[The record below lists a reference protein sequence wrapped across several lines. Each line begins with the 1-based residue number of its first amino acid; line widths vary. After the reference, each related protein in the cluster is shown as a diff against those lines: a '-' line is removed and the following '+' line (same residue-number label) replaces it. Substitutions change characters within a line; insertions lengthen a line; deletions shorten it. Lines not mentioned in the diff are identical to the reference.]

1 MRDIITAVL
10 CEIGR
15 NRVISAHQN
24 LTDTKV
30 GEKIAFFLQIPK
42 SLEPLSVSESE
53 LTPAS
58 KSFGV
63 RETIETY

>member
-1 MRDIITAVL
+1 M
-10 CEIGR
+10 
-15 NRVISAHQN
+15 ISAHQN